1 VRLCILPFS
10 FRDHSHFLPT
20 LGQIINVAIL
30 PIPVLIR
37 VTGGVGMSEAE
48 LLRARAKCFLEW
60 AIQAGEPAD
69 FAEYLKALARE
80 CLEDAA
86 ALDAMQGRKSSQFD
100 PQHSNNYSV
109 GPAIS
114 RKRTKPH

>member
-1 VRLCILPFS
+1 MRLCILPFS

-37 VTGGVGMSEAE
+37 VTGGVGVSEAE

-60 AIQAGEPAD
+60 AIQAGKQAD
-69 FAEYLKALARE
+69 YAEYLKALARE

-100 PQHSNNYSV
+100 PQHSNNCSV
-109 GPAIS
+109 GPAIP